1 MQCIYVYIYIY
12 IYTYIYIYI
21 YDIYIHNIYVC
32 ICAYN
37 YIYDNIRYG
46 AARKVVSTAVVS
58 VSVREVLRFERFRVR
73 DRFRNRASEE
83 TWGAGLE
90 TPKTQKK
97 MGIDSQDIYPR
108 PPTSPLEG

>member
-1 MQCIYVYIYIY
+1 VQCIYVYIYIY

-90 TPKTQKK
+90 TPKPQKK
-97 MGIDSQDIYPR
+97 WVSTVRISTPAPPR
-108 PPTSPLEG
+108 LL